1 MSLADEIVVM
11 DRGRILQQGNA
22 RAIYDAPGSRTVA
35 EFIGRA
41 NWFEG
46 KLGPAVSPELREFV
60 TSEGRFFVPANALSQ
75 SSAGE
80 SFCVRPERLRILAE
94 GLPADEGMN
103 LVQGTLLHVAC
114 LGSEIHHAVTL
125 ESGRTLI
132 CVEQNRDQTIPA
144 AGTRLRLAFRPTD
157 CIFTA

>member
-1 MSLADEIVVM
+1 MSR
-11 DRGRILQQGNA
+11 RGHA
-22 RAIYDAPGSRTVA
+22 SEAH
-35 EFIGRA
+35 
-41 NWFEG
+41 FEG